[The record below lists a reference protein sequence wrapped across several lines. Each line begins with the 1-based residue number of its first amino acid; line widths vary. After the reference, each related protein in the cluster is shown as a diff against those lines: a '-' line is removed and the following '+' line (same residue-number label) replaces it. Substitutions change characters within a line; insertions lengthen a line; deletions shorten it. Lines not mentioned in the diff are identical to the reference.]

1 VTNMNDNLKTI
12 LLCLG
17 TMYVVHH
24 MRDLR
29 RIITE
34 SF

>member
-1 VTNMNDNLKTI
+1 MNENLKTI

-17 TMYVVHH
+17 TMYAVYHL
-24 MRDLR
+24 RDLR
-29 RIITE
+29 RIITD